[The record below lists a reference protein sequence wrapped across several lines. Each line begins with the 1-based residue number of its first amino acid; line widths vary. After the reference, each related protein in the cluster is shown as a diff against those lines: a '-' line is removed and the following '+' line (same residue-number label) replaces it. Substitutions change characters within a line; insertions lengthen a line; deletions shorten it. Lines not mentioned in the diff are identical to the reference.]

1 MHLYIVLIV
10 TDDRWARLG
19 LIELGNAEVGAC
31 LLHSRFHP
39 S

>member
-1 MHLYIVLIV
+1 MHLHIALIV

-19 LIELGNAEVGAC
+19 LIEASNAEVGAC
-31 LLHSRFHP
+31 LLHSRSHP